1 MGEGETA
8 VAASPLRTIGL
19 LSAAQAI
26 LGSSQ
31 TVLTAVTALTAATLV
46 SERGLSTLPVS
57 LMILVT
63 ALATG
68 PAVTLL
74 HRLGRRRGFMLGA
87 ALVIPGAGLAALAAY
102 LGQFWPFA
110 LGIALLGI
118 PAAFT
123 NQLRFAA
130 ADSVPEAM
138 KARAISWVLAGGLV
152 SGFAGPWISVW
163 SKDLFAGHPF
173 VGTYLILGLL
183 AAVAIAILSRT
194 RLPAAHEATTEKRAG
209 GRTIGQL
216 LRSSE
221 IILPM
226 IIAAVSYALMV
237 LVMVAAP
244 ITMVYVCGY
253 TTEDA
258 AFAIQWHLV
267 AMFAPSF
274 VTGAVIQRIG
284 APLTA
289 GIGLVAII
297 AAAIVNVAGISQLHF
312 TIALA
317 LVGLGWNFGFI
328 ASTAMLATAYR
339 PEEAA
344 RVQALNEQVVFGVM
358 ALASLA
364 SGLLLDTVGWATL
377 NVLCV
382 TLATAGVLA
391 LGWSQL
397 RDGK

>member
-1 MGEGETA
+1 MGEGEPA

-19 LSAAQAI
+19 LSAAQAV

-87 ALVIPGAGLAALAAY
+87 SLVIPGAGLAALAAY

-130 ADSVPEAM
+130 ADSVPDAM

-194 RLPAAHEATTEKRAG
+194 RLPAAHEATAERRAG

-216 LRSSE
+216 LRSPE

-226 IIAAVSYALMV
+226 VIAAVSYALMV

-328 ASTAMLATAYR
+328 ASTAMLAAAYR

>member
-1 MGEGETA
+1 MGEGEPA
-8 VAASPLRTIGL
+8 AAASPLRTIGL

-74 HRLGRRRGFMLGA
+74 HRLGRRHGFMLGA
-87 ALVIPGAGLAALAAY
+87 ALVMPGAGLAALAAY

-173 VGTYLILGLL
+173 VGTYLILAVL
-183 AAVAIAILSRT
+183 AGVAIAILSRT
-194 RLPAAHEATTEKRAG
+194 RLPASHKATAERRAG

-216 LRSSE
+216 LRSPD
-221 IILPM
+221 ITLPM
-226 IIAAVSYALMV
+226 VIAAVSYALMV

-297 AAAIVNVAGISQLHF
+297 AAAIVNVVGISQLHF

-328 ASTAMLATAYR
+328 ASTAMLAAAYR

-364 SGLLLDTVGWATL
+364 SGLLLETVGWATL

>member
-1 MGEGETA
+1 MSEGEPA
-8 VAASPLRTIGL
+8 VVASPLRTIGL

-46 SERGLSTLPVS
+46 SERGLATLPVS

-68 PAVTLL
+68 PAVALL

-87 ALVIPGAGLAALAAY
+87 ALVVPGAALSALSAY
-102 LGQFWPFA
+102 LGQFWPFV

-130 ADSVPEAM
+130 ADSVPDAM
-138 KARAISWVLAGGLV
+138 KAKAISWVLAGGLV
-152 SGFAGPWISVW
+152 SGFAGPWLSVL
-163 SKDLFAGHPF
+163 SKDLFVGHPF
-173 VGTYLILGLL
+173 VGSYLILAAL
-183 AAVAIAILSRT
+183 AVVAIGILSRT
-194 RLPAAHEATTEKRAG
+194 QLPAAHRVTAETPAG
-209 GRTIGQL
+209 GRSIGQL
-216 LRSSE
+216 LRSPE

-226 IIAAVSYALMV
+226 FVAAVSYALMV

-289 GIGLVAII
+289 GLGLVAII

-328 ASTAMLATAYR
+328 ASTAMLASAYR

-358 ALASLA
+358 AAASLA
-364 SGLLLDTVGWATL
+364 SGLLLETVGWATL

-391 LGWSQL
+391 LGWSQM